1 MRSFFIVVVNQNV
14 SVYVIVKN
22 VAKSEMKT
30 VNAIHLNVKTS
41 LKFQNKFFYF
51 SIKFHLT

>member
-14 SVYVIVKN
+14 SVYVIVKK
-22 VAKSEMKT
+22 VAKIVMKT

-41 LKFQNKFFYF
+41 LKFQIKFFYF
-51 SIKFHLT
+51 SIKFHST